1 METKT
6 IRIYASYGELGHEKQ
21 PAYSATAHGEIYDV
35 YTVEIPNVT
44 GTLADG
50 ELVVSLDGTE
60 YALHE
65 VLGNDDQAPA
75 LIWYPSPF
83 ARFPRKLRLNVLSI
97 EEH

>member
-21 PAYSATAHGEIYDV
+21 PAYSATAHGDIYDV

-44 GTLADG
+44 GETATG
-50 ELVVSLDGTE
+50 ELVVNLDGTE

-65 VLGNDDQAPA
+65 VLNNDDQAPA
-75 LIWYPSPF
+75 LIWYPYPF
-83 ARFPRKLRLNVLSI
+83 ARIPRKLRLNVLSI
-97 EEH
+97 EDR

>member
-44 GTLADG
+44 GTLPDG

-65 VLGNDDQAPA
+65 VLTNDDQAPA
-75 LIWYPSPF
+75 LVWYPNPF
-83 ARFPRKLRLNVLSI
+83 CRAHKLRLNVLSV